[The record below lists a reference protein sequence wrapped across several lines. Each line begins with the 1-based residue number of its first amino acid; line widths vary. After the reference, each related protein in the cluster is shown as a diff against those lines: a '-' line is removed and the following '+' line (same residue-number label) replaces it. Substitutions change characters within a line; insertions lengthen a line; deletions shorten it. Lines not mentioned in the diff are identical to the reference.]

1 MRIIFRIALLFLLIP
16 TIGYGEDK
24 HHQYTF
30 ETTVGVEALSPELRE
45 LLSKEMIAIQNG
57 MVSIIPAYSSGN
69 WGEIA
74 ITAGN
79 IERSYILKQSLTGSQ
94 VHELHLALPPSFI
107 EKDQRFHYLAG
118 MLEHVAKERKSE
130 LINFYFSEMT
140 ESCVGCHSVFATKK
154 FPALS
159 SKEKDE
165 EHDH

>member
-1 MRIIFRIALLFLLIP
+1 MKIIFYIALLAFFLP
-16 TIGYGEDK
+16 TMGYAEEK
-24 HHQYTF
+24 HDHDTF
-30 ETTVGVEALSPELRE
+30 ETAVGVEALSPELRE

-57 MVSIIPAYSSGN
+57 MISIIPAYSSGN

-74 ITAGN
+74 MTAGK
-79 IERSYILKQSLTGSQ
+79 IERSYILKQSLTESQ
-94 VHELHLALPPSFI
+94 IKELHSVLPPSFL
-107 EKDQRFHYLAG
+107 EKDQRFHYMAG
-118 MLEHVAKERKSE
+118 MLEHVAKEKKGE

-159 SKEKDE
+159 SKGKNE